1 MSLSTSDTNNK
12 EAAVSSTSSPV
23 LTSSFS
29 SSPTPPS
36 TSTAQKTNREE
47 DKRQIDLKLEE
58 WAANLKFSDVIFDE
72 TVTSIKTIGG
82 LTLDKFKGKMLIKFC
97 RAIPLIV
104 PNKQSSKACCIQHLL
119 NYKRNGPAREKVA
132 AAIRPKS
139 KETRPRVV
147 TKEGTFYRVIL
158 TITDP
163 STRKVY
169 QETFQQRS
177 RADLDNGGLAYKE
190 QLTTLVTMYN
200 DVLCDD
206 LDSLGLGEDDQKYI
220 IYGAADGE
228 PSDYD
233 VLDEQSMSDVVAHI
247 NWHYEKARRNKN
259 VSGQHLPFKNVVPQN
274 KGWLLFYHE
283 KLEETGNRNLMDA
296 AYAQLP
302 SDVFLASS
310 TKEHKPASTKS
321 TSTSPGTSGSNKRK
335 LAEARRAA
343 LESVDKRNIIY
354 SKAATLELNTILEKR
369 YEELDETIFNLN
381 TKLRS
386 IKQELKEFGQSVIL
400 DEQSKIKLKGLKG
413 SKKHLEKKISRAMR
427 SLESL
432 KKELN
437 YNDSPDESSFESDN

>member
-47 DKRQIDLKLEE
+47 DKRKNDLKLEE
-58 WAANLKFSDVIFDE
+58 WAATLKFSDVIFDE
-72 TVTSIKTIGG
+72 TGSSIKTIAG

-104 PNKQSSKACCIQHLL
+104 PNKKSSKACCIQHLL

-147 TKEGTFYRVIL
+147 TKEGTFIL

-163 STRKVY
+163 STRKAY

-177 RADLDNGGLAYKE
+177 RADLDKGGLAYKE
-190 QLTTLVTMYN
+190 QWTTLVTMYN

-259 VSGQHLPFKNVVPQN
+259 VSGQHLPFKKFVPQN

-321 TSTSPGTSGSNKRK
+321 TSTSPGTSGCNKRK